1 MNSQRIPLADE
12 LIEEFVGY
20 CMAFQ
25 KGCRLEKQQRDNK
38 SALRIAVIT
47 IQRTK
52 RLMDA
57 PLVACSDIHYKYL
70 NFLKPGQQFRFLG
83 TVFSIGQY
91 TFSF

>member
-1 MNSQRIPLADE
+1 MNSQRNPLADE
-12 LIEEFVGY
+12 LIEEFVGN

-57 PLVACSDIHYKYL
+57 PLAACAEYL
-70 NFLKPGQQFRFLG
+70 QVFK
-83 TVFSIGQY
+83 FSIAGTAIPLSWYCIQHR
-91 TFSF
+91 SKCL